1 MAPSGTFSFVYIGS
15 YAGDAFHA
23 VDWDWVYKRQWA
35 RSIKDS
41 EASSWDSL
49 SGIDIEA
56 YHIILSR
63 CGLLNWQKEFS
74 SELVRYMSPAQLA
87 AARREK
93 ERFHNMG
100 YLEIRSDTI
109 GFRELAENV
118 G

>member
-1 MAPSGTFSFVYIGS
+1 MAQNGTFSFVYTGS
-15 YAGDAFHA
+15 YAGDTFHA

-41 EASSWDSL
+41 EASPWDSL
-49 SGIDIEA
+49 PGIDTGA
-56 YHIILSR
+56 YHVILLR
-63 CGLLNWQKEFS
+63 CGLLDWQKEFP

-87 AARREK
+87 AARRAK
-93 ERFHNMG
+93 ECLHNMG